1 MFIDLDSTRTS
12 NGFGINPIQYSEMLA
27 YFKLFHIEPEDYEI
41 TAIRLLDNVARE
53 HFNKKMKEDKKK

>member
-27 YFKLFHIEPEDYEI
+27 YFELFNIEPEDYEI
-41 TAIRLLDNVARE
+41 TAIRLLDNTARE

>member
-27 YFKLFHIEPEDYEI
+27 YFELFNIEPEDYEI
-41 TAIRLLDNVARE
+41 TAIRLLDSIARE

>member
-27 YFKLFHIEPEDYEI
+27 YFELFNIEPEDYEI
-41 TAIRLLDNVARE
+41 TAIRLLDSIARE
-53 HFNKKMKEDKKK
+53 HFNKNMKEDKKK

>member
-27 YFKLFHIEPEDYEI
+27 YFELLNIEPEDYEI
-41 TAIRLLDNVARE
+41 TAIRLLDSIARE